1 MFEMIDFIN
10 DYYISRIIFIV
21 FITLI
26 GISVID
32 NLKNKDKLNINKK
45 INLKNIDVK
54 FLLKM
59 FALSLF
65 LRIIVGQIITLV
77 DINKTI
83 VIGPSNI
90 LEIIIDFITTCIFA
104 PICEEIIFRFGLYEK
119 LNKKF
124 NVVISILLTSIVFSI
139 IHFYELDGFIIL
151 LIIST
156 IWNYAYYKTNNLVY
170 PIILHFLH
178 NLYALISNFIIT
190 NNFYIILGFF
200 SLVIYITLSFKRQK
214 N

>member
-1 MFEMIDFIN
+1 MIDFIN
-10 DYYISRIIFIV
+10 NYYISRIIFIV
-21 FITLI
+21 FMTLI

-32 NLKNKDKLNINKK
+32 NLKNKDKLNVKEKLNINK
-45 INLKNIDVK
+45 INIK
-54 FLLKM
+54 FLFKM
-59 FALSLF
+59 FFLSLF
-65 LRIIVGQIITLV
+65 LRIILEQIITLI

-90 LEIIIDFITTCIFA
+90 LETIMEFIATCIFA

-124 NVVISILLTSIVFSI
+124 NIGISILITCIIFSV
-139 IHFYELDGFIIL
+139 IHFYQLDGIIIL

-156 IWNYAYYKTNNLVY
+156 IWNYAYYKTNNLLY
-170 PIILHFLH
+170 PIIFHFLH
-178 NLYALISNFIIT
+178 NLYALISNFVID
-190 NNFYIILGFF
+190 NVFYIILGILSF
-200 SLVIYITLSFKRQK
+200 VIYIILSFKRQK

>member
-1 MFEMIDFIN
+1 MIDFIN
-10 DYYISRIIFIV
+10 NYYISRIIFIV

-32 NLKNKDKLNINKK
+32 NLKNKDKLNVKEKLNINK
-45 INLKNIDVK
+45 INIK
-54 FLLKM
+54 FLFKM
-59 FALSLF
+59 FFLSLF
-65 LRIIVGQIITLV
+65 LRIILEQIITLI

-90 LEIIIDFITTCIFA
+90 LEIIMEFIATCIFA

-124 NVVISILLTSIVFSI
+124 NIGISILITAIIFSI
-139 IHFYELDGFIIL
+139 IHFFILDGIIIL
-151 LIIST
+151 LTIST
-156 IWNYAYYKTNNLVY
+156 IWNYAYYKTNNLLY
-170 PIILHFLH
+170 PIIFHFLH
-178 NLYALISNFIIT
+178 NLYALISNFVID
-190 NNFYIILGFF
+190 NVFYIILGILSF
-200 SLVIYITLSFKRQK
+200 VIYIILSFKRQK